1 MSCTGGKISSLEL
14 PVNPDCD
21 CVGIKRIQWGEN
33 DTLIITLTN
42 GQTYTSGSLQ
52 GDDGVGITS
61 ATVNDDF
68 ELVVVL
74 SNGQT
79 YTSASLQGPAGPT
92 GPQGIPGEQVLASR
106 MTNSG
111 TADYASWTMIDFVA
125 LPEFT
130 FAIDQDMVSFVMRG
144 IITTGKSD
152 VGNQSF
158 RIVLDGQTLIS
169 LGPLDAEGPIGIR
182 FEGNITRTYI
192 DAVYVEIKACVL
204 STGLL
209 PASYTYSQGDLY
221 LSPTGFSGLDFSQ
234 PLLLEFQAQGDD
246 IRNDI
251 FIVKKHK
258 FVTP

>member
-42 GQTYTSGSLQ
+42 GQTYTSGSLK

-61 ATVNDDF
+61 VTVNDDF

-92 GPQGIPGEQVLASR
+92 GPQGLPGDQVLAALLSI
-106 MTNSG
+106 SG
-111 TADYASWTMIDFVA
+111 TTTYASWTTADSITLAAD
-125 LPEFT
+125 T
-130 FAIDQDMVSFVMRG
+130 FEEDQDIVSFIMRA
-144 IITTGKSD
+144 IVPVKTD

-158 RIVLDGQTLIS
+158 RILLDGQTLIT
-169 LGPLDAEGPIGIR
+169 LGPLDPEGPIGIR
-182 FEGNITRTYI
+182 LEGNIVRYDSTTVR
-192 DAVYVEIKACVL
+192 VEIKADVL
-204 STGLL
+204 NQMPFTNFTIGSS
-209 PASYTYSQGDLY
+209 ALY
-221 LSPTGFSGLDFSQ
+221 QSPLAFTGLDFTQ
-234 PLLLEFQAQGDD
+234 AMDLEFQLQGDD
-246 IRNDI
+246 LRPDI

-258 FVTP
+258 YIAP